1 MYPKE
6 IIKRKERVLS
16 VKLFTEALENEKI
29 KKAVMKRSSHSV

>member
-16 VKLFTEALENEKI
+16 VKLFTEAFENEKI
-29 KKAVMKRSSHSV
+29 KKAVMTRSSHSV